1 MCTSQAERHDMLP
14 LKYNA
19 WFQASYASCLG
30 TMLYVGRKVVSVY
43 ASFRSTSVE
52 MTIGRPQSETVRV
65 TNRWHLLQGAVALI
79 EIVFHSL

>member
-1 MCTSQAERHDMLP
+1 MLGER
-14 LKYNA
+14 
-19 WFQASYASCLG
+19 
-30 TMLYVGRKVVSVY
+30 VVSVY

-65 TNRWHLLQGAVALI
+65 TNRWHLLQGAVVLI